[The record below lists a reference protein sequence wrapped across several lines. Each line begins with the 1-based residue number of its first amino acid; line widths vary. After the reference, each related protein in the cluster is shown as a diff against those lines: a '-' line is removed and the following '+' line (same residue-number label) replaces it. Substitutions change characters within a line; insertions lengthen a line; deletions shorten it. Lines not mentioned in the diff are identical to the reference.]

1 MIEVTMPA
9 KLVATRSDRYTSYV
23 FKNTDTGEYIICT
36 RLPNWQTPE
45 VFLGDDGFLQLES
58 VHAGDKYFSLST
70 LREEVYLYTNI
81 YFKNFVKKAD
91 IENSEIIL

>member
-1 MIEVTMPA
+1 MIEITLPA
-9 KLVATRSDRYTSYV
+9 KLVAVREDRYTNYV
-23 FKNTDTGEYIICT
+23 FKNTDTGEYLMCT

-45 VFLGDDGFLQLES
+45 VFPGDIGFLQLES
-58 VHAGDKYFSLST
+58 VRAGEKYFNLST
-70 LREEVYLYTNI
+70 LREDVYLYTNI